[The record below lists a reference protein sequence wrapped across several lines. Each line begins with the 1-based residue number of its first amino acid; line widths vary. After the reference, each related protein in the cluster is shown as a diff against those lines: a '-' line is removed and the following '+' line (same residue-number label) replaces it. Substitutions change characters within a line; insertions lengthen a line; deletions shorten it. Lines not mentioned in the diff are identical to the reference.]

1 MRRTRTLETPIGRL
15 YLESEDGF
23 LTRVSFTDI
32 EEGAAPDAVLNAA
45 ADQIREYFSGTRKT
59 FDLPLR
65 PAGTPFQQSVWRA
78 LGQIPYGETATYADI
93 ARAVGRPRAFRAVGM
108 ANHSNPISIVI
119 PCHRVV
125 GASGALTGY
134 AGGLDAKRWLLDHE
148 RRWADVEV

>member
-23 LTRVSFTDI
+23 LTRVSFTEL
-32 EEGAAPDAVLNAA
+32 EEGAAPDAVLNTA
-45 ADQIREYFSGTRKT
+45 ADQIREYFSGARKT

-78 LGQIPYGETATYADI
+78 LQAVPYGKTASYRDI
-93 ARAVGRPRAFRAVGM
+93 ARAIGNENACRAVGS
-108 ANHSNPISIVI
+108 ANHVNPIPIVI

-125 GASGALTGY
+125 GARGALTGY
-134 AGGLDAKRWLLDHE
+134 AGGSEIKKQLLE
-148 RRWADVEV
+148 LEQNR